1 MFTPLPGTLVPA
13 ASGFFLPMAG
23 VERHSQ
29 HLHMQPQVG
38 WLTQQAFLAHGS
50 GGQKAKPEVPSGRT
64 SSLALQVAGNLAFPP
79 FPTWKDTDS
88 PSVFLLIK

>member
-23 VERHSQ
+23 VETQSAFAH
-29 HLHMQPQVG
+29 QPQVG

-50 GGQKAKPEVPSGRT
+50 GGQKAKPEVPPGTT
-64 SSLALQVAGNLAFPP
+64 SSLASQVAGNLAFPP
-79 FPTWKDTDS
+79 LPTWKDADS